1 MNNVAVW
8 IQQMEAA
15 RASTV
20 CLCAHLD
27 DESRVRAVR
36 SAFFAGPTPRLFAHR
51 GASGEAPENTLV
63 AFRRAVAIG
72 VPYAELDVHATRDGQ
87 VVVIHDPTVERTT
100 DGQGRVRDYT
110 LAELQRLDAGYRF
123 SPDNGQTFP
132 FRASGV
138 TIPTLRDVLRA
149 CPELRFTIEIK
160 QTDPPVEELVLAVVR
175 ECDRLGEVLLASEH
189 DHVLARVRALAPEV
203 ATSFAVGEGLDLLQH
218 ITADQLAGYH
228 PPGQALQVPLE
239 FHGTPLITARTVTAA
254 HALGLE
260 VHVWTIN
267 DPQEMERLF
276 DLGVDGIM
284 SDFPA
289 RLLAVAQRRQV

>member
-1 MNNVAVW
+1 MPEGRSVTEESHKKAVA
-8 IQQMEAA
+8 
-15 RASTV
+15 AS
-20 CLCAHLD
+20 
-27 DESRVRAVR
+27 
-36 SAFFAGPTPRLFAHR
+36 FFAGPKPRLFAHR

-123 SPDNGQTFP
+123 SPDDGHTFP

-138 TIPTLRDVLRA
+138 TVPTLREVLLH

-160 QTDPPVEELVLAVVR
+160 QADPPIEELVLAVVR
-175 ECDRLGEVLLASEH
+175 ECDRAEEVLLASEH

-203 ATSFAVGEGLDLLQH
+203 ATSFAVGEGLDLFQRIL
-218 ITADQLAGYH
+218 TAQLAGYH
-228 PPGQALQVPLE
+228 PPGQALQAPLE
-239 FHGTPLITARTVTAA
+239 FRGIPLITAQTVTAA

-276 DLGVDGIM
+276 ALGVDGIM

-289 RLLAVAQRRQV
+289 QLLAVAQRRQA